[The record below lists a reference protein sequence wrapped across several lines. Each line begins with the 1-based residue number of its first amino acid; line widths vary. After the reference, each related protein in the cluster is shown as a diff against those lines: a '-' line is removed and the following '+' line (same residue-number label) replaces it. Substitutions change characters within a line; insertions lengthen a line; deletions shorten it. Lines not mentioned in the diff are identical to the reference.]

1 MNPLGETVISPC
13 HSCIKLLAAVLATP
27 PLFRVRRR
35 SWEAR
40 KFFFLVGQYLGGSG
54 THLSLIHIW
63 LNVLNSL
70 STYGLLLHSDFI
82 TLPAKLWGLR
92 DDITIK
98 GWRVLMPW
106 LPWKLLVSSSTCLH
120 YFQLRSQLHIERVQ
134 ARQKNLHHFSST
146 SCKENGRTWASR
158 EKGYPLQII
167 WRWCLQGTRVQ
178 TEGLFWHQ
186 KISKKVN
193 YLLPFLLK
201 RSMRKA

>member
-1 MNPLGETVISPC
+1 MNPLGETIISPC
-13 HSCIKLLAAVLATP
+13 HSCIKLLAVVLATP
-27 PLFRVRRR
+27 PLFRVKRR

-40 KFFFLVGQYLGGSG
+40 KFFFLVGQYLGRSG

-82 TLPAKLWGLR
+82 TLPAKLRGLR

-106 LPWKLLVSSSTCLH
+106 LPWKLLVSSSACLH

-134 ARQKNLHHFSST
+134 ESQKSLYHFSST
-146 SCKENGRTWASR
+146 SCKENGGSLAPR
-158 EKGYPLQII
+158 EKEYPLQII
-167 WRWCLQGTRVQ
+167 WRWCLQGTRV
-178 TEGLFWHQ
+178 
-186 KISKKVN
+186 
-193 YLLPFLLK
+193 
-201 RSMRKA
+201 